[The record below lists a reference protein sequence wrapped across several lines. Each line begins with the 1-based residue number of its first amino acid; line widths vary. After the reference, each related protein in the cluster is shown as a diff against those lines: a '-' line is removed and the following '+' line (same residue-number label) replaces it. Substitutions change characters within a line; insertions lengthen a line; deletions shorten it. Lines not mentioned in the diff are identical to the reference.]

1 MALPAHLLTT
11 MAALA
16 LSATSSL
23 LAGSAPAAAAID
35 TSRVSGLCLAGFN
48 AAMEAARKT
57 PPPGM
62 GEFTCACFLEQ
73 VQNNVGINQAR
84 ETCKAKAAAKYT
96 VK

>member
-1 MALPAHLLTT
+1 MALPAPLPSR
-11 MAALA
+11 ALA
-16 LSATSSL
+16 LAVTAAGSL
-23 LAGSAPAAAAID
+23 LIGASPAPAAVNNAQV
-35 TSRVSGLCLAGFN
+35 TNLCLAGFN

-73 VQNNVGINQAR
+73 VQNNAGINQAR
-84 ETCKAKAAAKYT
+84 ETCKARAAARYT